1 MCEPSYVLKFEE
13 GTPVSDKASMWRVIR
28 GICIAV
34 FCVIIFGSFAFRSN
48 LLKEM
53 SSYSVI
59 TLFALFICSFIF
71 QRINWIAS
79 EVEWSFYQDK
89 MIIYRD
95 KRVYS
100 DKKASREWTEVYY
113 DDIKEFKYR
122 VKSERLSI
130 TCRQHAIVYDY
141 NRDGSLKEKPS
152 YDKTTDSGFIINL
165 QFIKDLDIVKEIET
179 HSPIKVL
186 VENS

>member
-13 GTPVSDKASMWRVIR
+13 GTPVSDKASIWRVIR

-79 EVEWSFYQDK
+79 EV
-89 MIIYRD
+89 
-95 KRVYS
+95 
-100 DKKASREWTEVYY
+100 
-113 DDIKEFKYR
+113 
-122 VKSERLSI
+122 
-130 TCRQHAIVYDY
+130 
-141 NRDGSLKEKPS
+141 
-152 YDKTTDSGFIINL
+152 
-165 QFIKDLDIVKEIET
+165 
-179 HSPIKVL
+179 
-186 VENS
+186 

>member
-1 MCEPSYVLKFEE
+1 MTKILSGYK
-13 GTPVSDKASMWRVIR
+13 
-28 GICIAV
+28 
-34 FCVIIFGSFAFRSN
+34 
-48 LLKEM
+48 
-53 SSYSVI
+53 
-59 TLFALFICSFIF
+59 
-71 QRINWIAS
+71 
-79 EVEWSFYQDK
+79 DK

-100 DKKASREWTEVYY
+100 EKEARREWTEVYY

-122 VKSERLSI
+122 MKSERLSVG
-130 TCRQHAIVYDY
+130 CKQHAIFYNY

-165 QFIKDLDIVKEIET
+165 QFIGDLDIVKEIET